1 MIANYH
7 YTKTKTSRRLR
18 RRNNHCAGTPTLGTN
33 VGYTNQPT
41 DIYDQLHETGA
52 GTLQYIIR
60 PVPMKA
66 LPHTAA
72 PSSLVGTGRDIFLSI
87 DLRYSLFF
95 MCGIGAYTECSFPPE
110 RVGFLH

>member
-18 RRNNHCAGTPTLGTN
+18 RRDYCAGTPTLGTN

-66 LPHTAA
+66 PA
-72 PSSLVGTGRDIFLSI
+72 PYGGTEFLGRYRS
-87 DLRYSLFF
+87 
-95 MCGIGAYTECSFPPE
+95 
-110 RVGFLH
+110 